1 MKVKQATN
9 GRWYKMTT
17 KGPRFI
23 TDAEAAKLRKGSKS
37 AKSSKTKT
45 SKKKSTRSKR
55 SR

>member
-1 MKVKQATN
+1 MKVKQAAN

-23 TDAEAAKLRKGSKS
+23 SDAEAAKLRKGSKS
-37 AKSSKTKT
+37 ASSKTKT

>member
-1 MKVKQATN
+1 MKVKQASN

-23 TDAEAAKLRKGSKS
+23 TDAEATRLRKGSKTS
-37 AKSSKTKT
+37 KT

-55 SR
+55 AR